1 VKRPPRIP
9 ITANPAY
16 VRARGVFGVVF
27 ILFGL
32 AIGFQILRGVGL
44 RFEALPGITLA
55 IAMIALGIVRIKGAM
70 NAGKVPS

>member
-1 VKRPPRIP
+1 MKRPPRVP
-9 ITANPAY
+9 ITSNPAY

-32 AIGFQILRGVGL
+32 AIGFQIVRGIGL

-55 IAMIALGIVRIKGAM
+55 VAMIALGIVRIKGAL
-70 NAGKVPS
+70 NAGKTPS